1 MKKTV
6 LMLSAVALA
15 TGLFT
20 TSSHAVE
27 GLSANA
33 VVTNNYIWRGVTQTD
48 DQAAVSGGID
58 FNAKSGF
65 YVGAWASNVKYG
77 TANSELDLYAGYG
90 FEAGEFAFDVGF
102 LNYGYPAGDDLDFS
116 EVYASVNWEFLTV
129 GYNVLADSD
138 AGGDFGDDDYIFV
151 DMAFEISEGL
161 ELGFHYGSS
170 SFDAGG
176 DYSDY
181 GMRLSKN
188 GFTFAISDT
197 DNSGDDM
204 KVAISYSIDFDL

>member
-6 LMLSAVALA
+6 LILSAVALA
-15 TGLFT
+15 TGLFST
-20 TSSHAVE
+20 TSHAVE

-33 VVTNNYIWRGVTQTD
+33 AVTNNYIWRGVTQTD

-65 YVGAWASNVKYG
+65 YAGAWVSNVKYG
-77 TANSELDLYAGYG
+77 TANSELDLYVGYG
-90 FEAGEFAFDVGF
+90 FEAGELAFDVGF
-102 LNYGYPAGDDLDFS
+102 LNYGYPSGDDLDFS

-151 DMAFEISEGL
+151 DMAFEVSEGL

-170 SFDAGG
+170 NFDAGG

-181 GMRLSKN
+181 GVSLSKN
-188 GFTFAISDT
+188 GFTFAIIDT

-204 KVAISYSIDFDL
+204 KVAISYAVDFDL

>member
-1 MKKTV
+1 MRRTTI
-6 LMLSAVALA
+6 LLSALALA
-15 TGLFT
+15 TGMFT
-20 TSSHAVE
+20 ASSQAVE

-33 VVTNNYIWRGVTQTD
+33 AVTNNYIWRGVTQTD

-65 YVGAWASNVKYG
+65 YAGAWASNVKYG
-77 TANSELDLYAGYG
+77 SATSELDLYAGYG
-90 FEAGEFAFDVGF
+90 FSVNDFTFDVGY
-102 LNYGYPAGDDLDFS
+102 LNYGYPAGEDLDFS

-138 AGGDFGDDDYIFV
+138 AGGDFGDDDYVFA
-151 DMAFEISEGL
+151 DLAFDISDGL

-170 SFDAGG
+170 SFDSGS

-181 GMRLSKN
+181 GISLSKN
-188 GFTFAISDT
+188 GFTFAIIDT
-197 DNSGDDM
+197 DKSGDDM
-204 KVAISYSIDFDL
+204 HVAISYSMDFDL

>member
-1 MKKTV
+1 MKRTTT
-6 LMLSAVALA
+6 LFSALALA
-15 TGLFT
+15 TGVFSV
-20 TSSHAVE
+20 SSHAVE

-33 VVTNNYIWRGVTQTD
+33 AVTSNYIWRGVTQTD

-58 FNAKSGF
+58 FNAESGF

-90 FEAGEFAFDVGF
+90 FSVNDFTFDLGY
-102 LNYGYPAGDDLDFS
+102 LNYGYPAGEDLDFS

-129 GYNVLADSD
+129 GYNVLANSD
-138 AGGDFGDDDYIFV
+138 AGGDFGDDDYVFA
-151 DMAFEISEGL
+151 DLAFEISDNL
-161 ELGFHYGSS
+161 ELGVHYGTS

-181 GMRLSKN
+181 GVSLSKN
-188 GFTFAISDT
+188 GFTFAITNT
-197 DNSGDDM
+197 DKDGDDM
-204 KVAISYSIDFDL
+204 NVAISYSIDFDL

>member
-6 LMLSAVALA
+6 LMFSAIALA
-15 TGLFT
+15 TGLFSAT
-20 TSSHAVE
+20 SHAVE

-33 VVTNNYIWRGVTQTD
+33 AVTNNYIWRGVTQTD

-65 YVGAWASNVKYG
+65 YAGAWVSNVKYG
-77 TANSELDLYAGYG
+77 TANSELDLYVGYG
-90 FEAGEFAFDVGF
+90 FEVGEFTFDVGF

-116 EVYASVNWEFLTV
+116 EVYGSVNWEFLTV

-151 DMAFEISEGL
+151 DMAFEVSDGL

-170 SFDAGG
+170 SFDAGD

-181 GMRLSKN
+181 GVSLSKN
-188 GFTFAISDT
+188 GFTFAITDT